1 MSIEIC
7 RYIDVED
14 IIYELS
20 TAERREV
27 YNELKGDFEEP
38 AAETEF
44 DIKSL
49 DDELRFEIVKTLY
62 KKLTSEQLTEI
73 EKTYL

>member
-1 MSIEIC
+1 MC
-7 RYIDVED
+7 RYVDVED
-14 IIYELS
+14 IIYNLS
-20 TAERREV
+20 TAEKKEV

-38 AAETEF
+38 APETEF

-49 DDELRFEIVKTLY
+49 DDEVRFEIVKTLY
-62 KKLTSEQLTEI
+62 NKLTSEQLTEI